1 MNMDEPILHDD
12 AIELL
17 PWLANGSLAAGER
30 GAVRAHAQ
38 SCVIC
43 RRELKSL
50 EAFAKAAARSAAA
63 FDAPA
68 PDMRGINACIDAEL
82 ARGRRGSEV
91 AVRLRRWA
99 ADPWR
104 FAFAVQTL
112 IVLAVAAVW
121 LLLPAVEV
129 PAYRTLT
136 IPAQSGSGHYLHV
149 VFDPAL
155 PDDGIGERLATHGLS
170 LEDGPSARGV
180 YTLRFDDALDTAARH
195 GTIDTLRADPKVLFV
210 QPLRAEHSP

>member
-1 MNMDEPILHDD
+1 MDELILHDD
-12 AIELL
+12 AIELI

-63 FDAPA
+63 FNAPA
-68 PDMRGINACIDAEL
+68 PDMRGINARIDADL

-91 AVRLRRWA
+91 AARFRRWA
-99 ADPWR
+99 SDPWR
-104 FAFAVQTL
+104 LAFAVQTL
-112 IVLAVAAVW
+112 VVLAVAAIW
-121 LLLPAVEV
+121 ILPQAEP

-136 IPAQSGSGHYLHV
+136 EPAQAGSGHYLRV

-155 PDDGIGERLATHGLS
+155 PDEGIGERLATHGLS

-180 YTLRFDDALDTAARH
+180 YTLRFADALDTAARD
-195 GTIDTLRADPKVLFV
+195 GTIATLRADPKVLFV
-210 QPLRAEHSP
+210 QPLGAEHSP